1 MYKQGRLKHKG
12 RDYANSVSA
21 LVPIF
26 VSLILV
32 LEVIMALHW
41 EKKILGNSVA
51 IYHNFLFYMNYQS
64 ADYYCLKKKLKLNN

>member
-26 VSLILV
+26 VSLIRV
-32 LEVIMALHW
+32 LEVLMALG
-41 EKKILGNSVA
+41 KKDSRNLCSDSA
-51 IYHNFLFYMNYQS
+51 HFLV
-64 ADYYCLKKKLKLNN
+64 L